1 MSSGSGIAGTNILVW
16 KDFSGDRKY
25 CKVDL
30 NFVPWPKSNE
40 TDKLD
45 PVHHWKR
52 VYKNISIKYTKQ
64 RHFG

>member
-52 VYKNISIKYTKQ
+52 V
-64 RHFG
+64 